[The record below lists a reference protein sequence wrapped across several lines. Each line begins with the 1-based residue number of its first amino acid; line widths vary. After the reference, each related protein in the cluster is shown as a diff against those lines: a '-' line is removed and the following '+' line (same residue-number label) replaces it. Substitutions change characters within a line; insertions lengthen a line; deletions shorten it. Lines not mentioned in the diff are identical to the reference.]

1 MSIMKAFKLENEPKI
16 ESGFKTPDHYFDH
29 LSAKVLEQL
38 PKNEPKVISIFQ
50 KRKTV
55 LMMVAALLIIAL
67 MIPIYTGISTNSK
80 ELDET
85 TLENYL
91 AYQSN
96 LNQYDLISELET
108 EDITKM
114 QPVSTPED
122 KVIEDILTTN
132 SDVEQLLFE

>member
-1 MSIMKAFKLENEPKI
+1 MKAFKLENEPKI

>member
-1 MSIMKAFKLENEPKI
+1 MKAFKLENEYRI

-38 PKNEPKVISIFQ
+38 PENEPKVISIFHR
-50 KRKTV
+50 RKTV
-55 LMMVAALLIIAL
+55 ILMIAALLILAL
-67 MIPIYTGISTNSK
+67 MIPIYTTVSTNSK

-114 QPVSTPED
+114 QPVYSPED